1 MCPHCGRDAP
11 IVFRGA
17 LPYCTAC
24 GGLRPPLSSRFLN
37 LAGKPSKVGG
47 TVASVIGWLVLLV
60 GFSAAFGL
68 GLLLYVLW
76 TVALALAVA
85 LPIALAALVM
95 GVALLVAGGRL
106 RRSGRDTERA
116 TREQALLEL
125 VAHRGAVTA
134 RDAARALDVGVADAD
149 AMLTGLAKQEPDRVT
164 VDVDEQGVVWYRALP
179 AAGSEFDA
187 RVRVAERRRVAS
199 EDGELEDEDVDE
211 RRELRR

>member
-24 GGLRPPLSSRFLN
+24 GVLRLPLSSRSLN

-60 GFSAAFGL
+60 GFSAALGL

-85 LPIALAALVM
+85 LPMALLALVM

-125 VAHRGAVTA
+125 VAYRGAVTA
-134 RDAARALDVGVADAD
+134 RDAARAVDVGVADAD

-164 VDVDEQGVVWYRALP
+164 VDVDEQGVVWYRTP
-179 AAGSEFDA
+179 RAAGAEFDA
-187 RVRVAERRRVAS
+187 RVRVAERARVGDVRGENASDAEEFRR
-199 EDGELEDEDVDE
+199 
-211 RRELRR
+211 